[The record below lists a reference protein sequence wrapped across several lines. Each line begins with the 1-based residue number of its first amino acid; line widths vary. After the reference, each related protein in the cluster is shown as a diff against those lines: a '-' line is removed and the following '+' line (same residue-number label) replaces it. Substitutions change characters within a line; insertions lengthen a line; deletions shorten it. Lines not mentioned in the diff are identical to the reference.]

1 MHHFPVKI
9 SPMKPAILLA
19 CACALTL
26 SSCVTPP
33 PPAPGPPFPQNPPRY
48 GYGSTGSPSYPP
60 QDPRSVPGSTEKPPT
75 IVRDPR
81 DTNVD
86 LTPPPPRNPGPT
98 GSTLPPVTGSP
109 TEITPPVESPAP
121 TPKPAVREDLPYGI
135 PVVGKKGMVYSPYA
149 PEKGQVDVDGYKRGT
164 RVECP
169 YTSKHFR
176 VP

>member
-1 MHHFPVKI
+1 MNCFPVKTP
-9 SPMKPAILLA
+9 SLNPAALLA

-26 SSCVTPP
+26 CSCVTPP
-33 PPAPGPPFPQNPPRY
+33 PPAPPFPQSPPRY
-48 GYGSTGSPSYPP
+48 GYGSTNSPRYPQP
-60 QDPRSVPGSTEKPPT
+60 DPRLNPGSLEKPRT
-75 IVRDPR
+75 IVRDPAN
-81 DTNVD
+81 TEVD
-86 LTPPPPRNPGPT
+86 LTPPPPRNPAST
-98 GSTLPPVTGSP
+98 GNPLPPATGSP
-109 TEITPPVESPAP
+109 TEVTPPVQNPPP

-169 YTSKHFR
+169 YTNKHFR

>member
-1 MHHFPVKI
+1 M
-9 SPMKPAILLA
+9 SPTYPGDPR
-19 CACALTL
+19 AL
-26 SSCVTPP
+26 
-33 PPAPGPPFPQNPPRY
+33 PGPP
-48 GYGSTGSPSYPP
+48 G
-60 QDPRSVPGSTEKPPT
+60 EKPPT

-86 LTPPPPRNPGPT
+86 ITPPEPRNP
-98 GSTLPPVTGSP
+98 STLPPATG
-109 TEITPPVESPAP
+109 TPPAETRPPEPAP

-169 YTSKHFR
+169 YTQKHFR